1 MAWMLAASTLDKPF
15 VQSLVHPKTSVEMV
29 WGDNGIWLPLARYQA
44 LDGVLMAWG
53 IHTRP
58 RLNAVPGPEG
68 AQLGRCGAWRGSTGE
83 GLERHA
89 QGRQRWGLP
98 LAGNIVAIPED
109 LVAFSQGI
117 VRENGKDWT
126 SFIASQAPLL
136 DLFSWIQEL
145 VQVSTRSAEGFVQTM
160 TLINNVG

>member
-1 MAWMLAASTLDKPF
+1 MVSWWHGAST
-15 VQSLVHPKTSVEMV
+15 HASVL
-29 WGDNGIWLPLARYQA
+29 IPYQA
-44 LDGVLMAWG
+44 RKELNLADVEPEEDPQAKDWNTIGGSGWLVLVFAD
-53 IHTRP
+53 
-58 RLNAVPGPEG
+58 
-68 AQLGRCGAWRGSTGE
+68 
-83 GLERHA
+83 A
-89 QGRQRWGLP
+89 QGRQTWGLP

-117 VRENGKDWT
+117 VREKGKDWT